1 MVSHYLRIA
10 RRIFQKYRYYTALN
24 IIGLACGM
32 FGALIIA
39 KYVGASLQFDSF
51 HVNRNHIYSVTQQE
65 SIGGGLQPERNS
77 TYQGVAQ
84 IMEQFPEIRQ
94 TTTYS
99 QHVEALVFTVDNDG
113 ERESFTENTI
123 FISDSGFFRIFTYRF
138 VEGMAE
144 TALSRPN
151 SIVITESAA
160 HKYFGNASAIG
171 KTLSIRTSWGEERSY
186 DVTGVIVDMPQLTRF
201 RFQFLINRS
210 PATTNE
216 LWDIPDYT
224 THVLVQEKADMAQL
238 QKKAR
243 LRMREVPELRSANKE
258 VQLMFRSIA
267 DARLTTTELLLS
279 TLGIVICVICWA
291 NYLNQIIAQAYW
303 RTKEIGVL
311 RILGATKS
319 SLRMQFAIE
328 SFLTGMI
335 ALLVVVTVYLV
346 SENWLMTVT
355 DGHLLPLIGDPTAVN
370 SIFLLVFIS
379 GIALGATVPTL
390 VLLRQNLEGTLRS
403 AFAPSIG
410 GVTIRKIFVV
420 LQFSSSALLM
430 LGTFIVSGQL
440 KFMESK
446 DKGMDLNHVLVVKAP
461 IAKDTTWVAKRAT
474 LELFKQ
480 QSLDLPF
487 VAEVASSTTVPSEEY
502 RQETYLSI
510 KGEDSKTLVHQNGV
524 DENFFSLYRIE
535 FAAGHDFIPDARAK
549 NRESIIL
556 NESAARA
563 LGFAKADD
571 AISRR
576 LVDHEDPEM
585 SYEVIG
591 VVRNYHQTSL
601 RYEVRPLAFKYNL
614 FRGHCSMR
622 IDADYLEKNKLND
635 MLSQLRNIWK
645 KSYPDASFDYFLLD
659 EKFRAQDQQDQYFG
673 SLFNAFTMLSVVLSG
688 LGLFGLSI
696 LISARRQKEVGI
708 RKTFGASSL
717 NILVLFMRGYL
728 GQMMLALTIGC
739 SAAYLLMSSWLENYA
754 YRIEIGPG
762 LILSASL
769 TLIAIFIFTVS
780 FHTVKASLENPV
792 RILRN

>member
-10 RRIFQKYRYYTALN
+10 RRIFHKYRYYTALN
-24 IIGLACGM
+24 VIGLACGM

-39 KYVGASLQFDSF
+39 KYVGASLQIDSF
-51 HVNRNHIYSVTQQE
+51 HANRSLIYSVTQQE
-65 SIGGGLQPERNS
+65 SIDGDLQPERNS
-77 TYQGVAQ
+77 TYQGVAKM
-84 IMEQFPEIRQ
+84 MEQFPEVRH

-99 QHVEALVFTVDNDG
+99 QHVEALVFTGDNDG
-113 ERESFTENTI
+113 EHESFTENTI
-123 FISDSGFFRIFTYRF
+123 FVSDSGFFKIFTYQF
-138 VEGMAE
+138 LEGKAE
-144 TALSRPN
+144 TALTRPN
-151 SIVITESAA
+151 SIVITEPAA

-171 KTLSIRTSWGEERSY
+171 KTLSIRTSWGEEKNY
-186 DVTGVIVDMPQLTRF
+186 EVTGVIRDMPQLTRF
-201 RFQFLINRS
+201 RFQFVVNRS

-224 THVLVQEKADMAQL
+224 THVLVDEKTEVALL
-238 QKKAR
+238 QKKAAS
-243 LRMREVPELRSANKE
+243 LMTEVPELRAANKDVE
-258 VQLMFRSIA
+258 LMFRSIA
-267 DARLTTTELLLS
+267 DVRLTNTELLLS
-279 TLGIVICVICWA
+279 ILGVVICVICWA
-291 NYLNQIIAQAYW
+291 NYLNQSIAQAYW
-303 RTKEIGVL
+303 RSKEIGVL
-311 RILGATKS
+311 RILGATKG
-319 SLRMQFAIE
+319 SLRMQFAVE
-328 SFLTGMI
+328 SFLTAMI
-335 ALLVVVTVYLV
+335 ALLVVVTAYIA
-346 SENWLMTVT
+346 SENWLKTVT

-370 SIFLLVFIS
+370 SIFLLVFVF
-379 GIALGATVPTL
+379 GTGLGATVPTL
-390 VLLRQNLEGTLRS
+390 VLLRQHLEGTLRS
-403 AFAPSIG
+403 TFAHAIG
-410 GVTIRKIFVV
+410 GIAIRKIFVV

-474 LELFKQ
+474 LQLFKQ

-487 VAEVASSTTVPSEEY
+487 VAEVTSSTTVPSEEY

-535 FAAGHDFIPDARAK
+535 FAAGRDFIPDARAK
-549 NRESIIL
+549 NRESVIL

-563 LGFAKADD
+563 LGFLKADD

-576 LVDHEDPEM
+576 LVDHEDAEM

-591 VVRNYHQTSL
+591 VVRDYHQTSL

-622 IDADYLEKNKLND
+622 IDANYLKKNKLND
-635 MLSQLRNIWK
+635 VVSQLRNIWK

-659 EKFRAQDQQDQYFG
+659 EKFRAQDREDQYFG
-673 SLFNAFTMLSVVLSG
+673 SLFSAFTILSVVLSG

-696 LISARRQKEVGI
+696 LVSTRRQKEVGI
-708 RKTFGASSL
+708 RKTFGATSL

-739 SAAYLLMSSWLENYA
+739 SAAYVLMSGWLANYA
-754 YRIEIGPG
+754 YRIEIGPQ